1 MRRRTKLWIALPA
14 AFAAALLLAGV
25 AGWFWL
31 RTSLPRLDG
40 EIRLPGLGERGEVI
54 YDANGIPHIRAAT
67 AEDAYFLLGY
77 VHARDRMF
85 QMDFAR
91 RVAGGTLS
99 EVVGERTLSIDRM
112 ARTLATERNAER
124 ILSRLPEDAVGV
136 LKAYSAGINAWLA
149 TRTGALP
156 PEFLLLGYEPEPWR
170 PKDSL
175 ARAGVKLANL
185 VWEWEGEG
193 LRGALAAR
201 LSPAQLDDLFP
212 EDADGGLSGAGRAGT
227 LAGRAPGAAQWKSLW
242 QAMSGG
248 SRSQARA
255 SNAWAVA
262 GARTASGLPVLA
274 SDPHLALTAPGLWY
288 LARLEAPGLSL
299 AGATVPGG
307 PVFLLGHNGAIAWGV
322 TNAGSDFQDFFV
334 ERISEGEPGR
344 YDAPGGPRPFDERTE
359 TIAVKGQEPV
369 ELVVRET
376 RHGPVVSDLAPDFA
390 ALDEPYPGNRD
401 YVIAFSS
408 TLLRDDDTTFLAILE
423 LNRARNWAGFTSA
436 LEKFHSP
443 HVSITYAD
451 VEGNIGFLSPGR
463 IPIRRAGDGWLP
475 SAGWTGEGDWTGFVP
490 HDALP
495 RAFNPSSG
503 LVVHANQRI
512 VPADHQRFYARRWPP
527 PYRADRIKAHMG
539 EAAPRTVATE
549 TALQHDE
556 FSGAAAA
563 LVPLFLTLAEP
574 AGMDDR
580 AKRALSLLRGWDLR
594 MARASAAPLIFA
606 AWLAEV
612 NRGLYADEL
621 GDLFQP
627 FFGLRPGAVAH
638 MLTNRPAWCDDVT
651 TTPVEDCGRTVAA
664 ALSRALDEL
673 ARRYGD
679 DIEDWRWGEA
689 HRAVFGH
696 ILLGRI
702 PVLKR
707 LADIRI
713 ETGGG
718 SFTVNRGRHNI
729 ANEEQ
734 PFAANHGSAYRAV
747 YDLSDLSN
755 SVFSVGTGAS
765 GNFLSWRYD
774 NTTRRWR
781 DGVYMRIPRTR
792 AEALQAAAGVL
803 TLLPGP

>member
-1 MRRRTKLWIALPA
+1 M
-14 AFAAALLLAGV
+14 
-25 AGWFWL
+25 
-31 RTSLPRLDG
+31 
-40 EIRLPGLGERGEVI
+40 I

-67 AEDAYFLLGY
+67 VDDAYFLLGY

-91 RVAGGTLS
+91 RIGSGTLS

-112 ARTLATERNAER
+112 ARTLGTERNAER

-136 LKAYSAGINAWLA
+136 LNAYSAGINAWLA
-149 TRTGALP
+149 TRSGALP
-156 PEFLLLGYEPEPWR
+156 PEFVLLGYEPKPWR

-175 ARAGVKLANL
+175 ARSGVKLANL
-185 VWEWEGEG
+185 VWEWESEA

-201 LSPAQLDDLFP
+201 LSPAQLSDLFP
-212 EDADGGLSGAGRAGT
+212 ADVDGALSGAGRARAI
-227 LAGRAPGAAQWKSLW
+227 AGRTLLAAQWNSMWK
-242 QAMSGG
+242 AMSGG
-248 SRSQARA
+248 SQSGARA

-262 GARTASGLPVLA
+262 GGRTASGFPILA
-274 SDPHLALTAPGLWY
+274 SDPHLALTSPGLWY

-307 PVFLLGHNGAIAWGV
+307 PVFVLGHNGSIAWGV
-322 TNAGSDFQDFFV
+322 TNAGSDFQDFFI

-344 YDAPGGPRPFDERTE
+344 YDAPGGSRPFDERTE
-359 TIAVKGQEPV
+359 TIAVNGREPV
-369 ELVVRET
+369 ELIVRET

-390 ALDEPYPGNRD
+390 ALDGQYPGKRD
-401 YVIAFSS
+401 YVVAFSS
-408 TLLRDDDTTFLAILE
+408 TLLRDDDMTILAFLR

-436 LEKFHSP
+436 LENFHSP

-451 VEGNIGFLSPGR
+451 TDGNIGFLSPGR
-463 IPIRRAGDGWLP
+463 VPIRNAPATAGYPHGRLDRRRGLDRVRAIRCA
-475 SAGWTGEGDWTGFVP
+475 SARLQPAVRP
-490 HDALP
+490 P
-495 RAFNPSSG
+495 RPRQSAYRLSG
-503 LVVHANQRI
+503 NH
-512 VPADHQRFYARRWPP
+512 PWFFARRWSP
-527 PYRADRIKAHMG
+527 PYRAERIEAHM
-539 EAAPRTVATE
+539 EQVAPRTVATE

-556 FSGAAAA
+556 FSGAAAD
-563 LVPLFLTLAEP
+563 LVPLFLALAEP
-574 AGMDDR
+574 SRMDDK

-594 MARASAAPLIFA
+594 MARASAAPLIFT

-627 FFGLRPGAVAH
+627 FFGLRPDTVAH

-651 TTPVEDCGRTVAA
+651 TTPVETCGQTVAA
-664 ALSRALDEL
+664 ALLRALDDL

-679 DIEDWRWGEA
+679 DMEDWAWGEA
-689 HRAVFGH
+689 HPAVFGH
-696 ILLGRI
+696 VLLGNI
-702 PVLKR
+702 PVLKQ
-707 LADIRI
+707 LADVRI

-718 SFTVNRGRHNI
+718 GFTVNRGRHNI
-729 ANEEQ
+729 ANEEA
-734 PFAANHGSAYRAV
+734 PFAANHGSSYRAV
-747 YDLSDLSN
+747 YDLSDLSD

-781 DGVYMRIPRTR
+781 DGEYMRIPRTR
-792 AEALQAAAGVL
+792 AEALQEAAGVL
-803 TLLPGP
+803 TLLPDR